1 MSIYHE
7 AVVCNILEIL
17 MYYRTAVDESQE
29 CLIEIIDY
37 AYAKPVKK
45 VSAGFIQPKPSNSK
59 EIISAEE
66 LHKQKV

>member
-1 MSIYHE
+1 MAVYHE

-37 AYAKPVKK
+37 AYGKLVKK
-45 VSAGFIQPKPSNSK
+45 VSANIAGSK
-59 EIISAEE
+59 KSS
-66 LHKQKV
+66 K